1 MRILREFFGIFRN
14 RGQRNA
20 SLEDLNDTQLH
31 DIGYVRLSEHRYR
44 KVQEPL
50 TLDVLFPKA
59 GGTPAGRDHDLPTR
73 PGATATSR
81 KRGQRTDA

>member
-1 MRILREFFGIFRN
+1 MRVLTEFFSIFRS
-14 RGQRNA
+14 RGRRDA
-20 SLEDLNDTQLH
+20 SLEDLNDSQLH

-59 GGTPAGRDHDLPTR
+59 GGTPAHKEHDLPTR
-73 PGATATSR
+73 PGAATTSR
-81 KRGQRTDA
+81 KQEQRTDA